1 MIIVAVCA
9 LRPETP
15 LMRDQ
20 HSSVIAPAI
29 HLVGIDANKVDG
41 RVE

>member
-20 HSSVIAPAI
+20 HSSVIAQAI